1 MKNSVNTVNVVSK
14 KRKIFNLIANPF
26 ILIFGNALYA
36 LAVELFI
43 IPSGLV
49 TGGVT
54 GISIMLRHL
63 EVPFNVSYMVFA
75 LNIVLY
81 IIGAIFLGRHFMI
94 TTGASTVLYPLFL
107 NIAERIFEKYDPRTL
122 LPGVH
127 DDLVLCAA
135 AAGISIGTAV
145 GILVRIGASTGGS
158 DIPPLVVSKLT
169 GFPVGTGMFIL
180 DGAIILSQLLVSDI
194 RHTLYG
200 VIMVI
205 VYSYVIN
212 QISVM
217 GASKVQIMVMSDKTE
232 EIRRAVLTTVGRG
245 ITFLSATKGYT
256 GEQTKMVMTV
266 VYNRQL
272 ARAKRII
279 LDTDPSAFMVITR
292 VSEVNG
298 NGFSF
303 SKGDKKLDN
312 SDVM

>member
-1 MKNSVNTVNVVSK
+1 MKKESKLKSVLRFLGSAVV
-14 KRKIFNLIANPF
+14 L
-26 ILIFGNALYA
+26 LFGNALYA
-36 LAVELFI
+36 LVVELFI

-63 EVPFNVSYMVFA
+63 DVPFNVSYMVFA
-75 LNIVLY
+75 LNVVLF
-81 IIGAIFLGRHFMI
+81 IIGAIFLGRHFVI
-94 TTGASTVLYPLFL
+94 TTGASTVLYPMFL
-107 NIAERIFEKYDPRTL
+107 NIFERLAEKYDPKTL
-122 LPGVH
+122 LPDVH
-127 DDLVLCAA
+127 GDLVLCAL
-135 AAGISIGTAV
+135 AAGIGIGVAV
-145 GILVRIGASTGGS
+145 GVLVRMGASTGGS
-158 DIPPLVVSKLT
+158 DIPPLVVTKLT

-180 DGAIILSQLLVSDI
+180 DGAIILSQLIVSDV

-217 GASKVQIMVMSDKTE
+217 GAAKVQITVMSDKTE

-256 GEQTKMVMTV
+256 GEKTQMAMTV

-272 ARAKRII
+272 ARAKRVI

-303 SKGDKKLDN
+303 FKGDKKLDN
-312 SDVM
+312 SDIM